1 MRTISILFGRTAELW
16 WDGLAR
22 LLGEMDQFQ
31 VAGICS
37 SGLEV
42 IQKASALKPDIILLD
57 EEMSGGDCVEVA
69 QNMNKISPETNIVI
83 ITKPYKNI
91 DVNSIFKTKAK
102 AYIDK
107 DISLVELVR
116 AIENVVRGDMVVIS
130 PLVAS
135 KMLQYLDQSAGQ
147 KSIVR
152 YEFDINLSNRET
164 EILSLLANKGTTNRQ
179 IADLLVISENTVKT
193 HLASIIRKMN
203 VSNRQQA
210 AAKAREIGI
219 VPVVKVTS
227 NSILK

>member
-1 MRTISILFGRTAELW
+1 MKKISILFGRTAELW
-16 WDGLAR
+16 WDGLSR
-22 LLGEMDQFQ
+22 LLGEVDQFHI
-31 VAGICS
+31 AGVCN

-42 IQKASALKPDIILLD
+42 IQGAERLKPDIILLD
-57 EEMSGGDCVEVA
+57 EEMSGGDCVEMA
-69 QNMNKISPETNIVI
+69 QNMNRLSPETSIVI

-107 DISLVELVR
+107 DISLVELIK
-116 AIENVVRGDMVVIS
+116 AIENVARGDMVVIS

-135 KMLQYLDQSAGQ
+135 KMLQYIDQSAEQ
-147 KSIVR
+147 KSLPR
-152 YEFDINLSNRET
+152 HEFDINLSNREN
-164 EILSLLANKGTTNRQ
+164 EILSLLANRGTTNKQ

-210 AAKAREIGI
+210 AAKAREMGI
-219 VPVVKVTS
+219 VPARD
-227 NSILK
+227 IR

>member
-1 MRTISILFGRTAELW
+1 M
-16 WDGLAR
+16 
-22 LLGEMDQFQ
+22 
-31 VAGICS
+31 
-37 SGLEV
+37 
-42 IQKASALKPDIILLD
+42 
-57 EEMSGGDCVEVA
+57 
-69 QNMNKISPETNIVI
+69 
-83 ITKPYKNI
+83 
-91 DVNSIFKTKAK
+91 NSIFKTKAK

-164 EILSLLANKGTTNRQ
+164 EILSLLANRGTTNKQ
-179 IADLLVISENTVKT
+179 IADLLFISENTVKT

-210 AAKAREIGI
+210 AAVAREIGI
-219 VPVVKVTS
+219 VPVAHK
-227 NSILK
+227 

>member
-22 LLGEMDQFQ
+22 LLGEMGQFQ

-164 EILSLLANKGTTNRQ
+164 EILSLLANRGTTNKQ

-219 VPVVKVTS
+219 VPAARK
-227 NSILK
+227 

>member
-1 MRTISILFGRTAELW
+1 M
-16 WDGLAR
+16 
-22 LLGEMDQFQ
+22 
-31 VAGICS
+31 
-37 SGLEV
+37 
-42 IQKASALKPDIILLD
+42 
-57 EEMSGGDCVEVA
+57 
-69 QNMNKISPETNIVI
+69 
-83 ITKPYKNI
+83 
-91 DVNSIFKTKAK
+91 NSIFKTKAK

-164 EILSLLANKGTTNRQ
+164 EILSLLANRGTTNKQ
-179 IADLLVISENTVKT
+179 IADLLFISENTVKT

-210 AAKAREIGI
+210 AAEAREIGI
-219 VPVVKVTS
+219 VPVAHK
-227 NSILK
+227 

>member
-1 MRTISILFGRTAELW
+1 MW

-31 VAGICS
+31 IACICRT
-37 SGLEV
+37 GLDV
-42 IQKASALKPDIILLD
+42 IQEASALKPDIILLD
-57 EEMSGGDCVEVA
+57 EEMSGGDCVEVS

-83 ITKPYKNI
+83 ITKPYKDI
-91 DVNSIFKTKAK
+91 DVNSIFKTRAK

-135 KMLQYLDQSAGQ
+135 KMLQYLDQSAEQ
-147 KSIVR
+147 KSIGR
-152 YEFDINLSNRET
+152 LEFDINLSNRET
-164 EILSLLANKGTTNRQ
+164 EILSLLANKGTTNKE
-179 IADLLVISENTVKT
+179 IAELLCISENTVKT

-219 VPVVKVTS
+219 VPAVNK
-227 NSILK
+227 

>member
-1 MRTISILFGRTAELW
+1 MKTIRILFGRTVELW

-22 LLGEMDQFQ
+22 LLSEIDQFQ
-31 VAGICS
+31 IAGICC
-37 SGLEV
+37 SGLDV
-42 IQKASALKPDIILLD
+42 IQEASTLKPDIILLD

-69 QNMNKISPETNIVI
+69 QNINKISPETNIVI

-107 DISLVELVR
+107 DISLVELVK

-135 KMLQYLDQSAGQ
+135 KMLQYLDQSAEQ
-147 KSIVR
+147 KTVGRI
-152 YEFDINLSNRET
+152 EFDINLSNRET
-164 EILSLLANKGTTNRQ
+164 EILSLLANKGTTNKE
-179 IADLLVISENTVKT
+179 IAELLCISEHTVKT

-219 VPVVKVTS
+219 VS
-227 NSILK
+227 NSNK

>member
-22 LLGEMDQFQ
+22 LLGEMGQFQ

-135 KMLQYLDQSAGQ
+135 KMLQYLDQSAEQ

-164 EILSLLANKGTTNRQ
+164 EILSLLANKGATNKQ

-219 VPVVKVTS
+219 VPAVHK
-227 NSILK
+227 

>member
-1 MRTISILFGRTAELW
+1 
-16 WDGLAR
+16 
-22 LLGEMDQFQ
+22 
-31 VAGICS
+31 
-37 SGLEV
+37 
-42 IQKASALKPDIILLD
+42 
-57 EEMSGGDCVEVA
+57 
-69 QNMNKISPETNIVI
+69 
-83 ITKPYKNI
+83 
-91 DVNSIFKTKAK
+91 VNSIFKTKAK

-164 EILSLLANKGTTNRQ
+164 EILSLLANRGTTNKQ
-179 IADLLVISENTVKT
+179 IADLLFISENTVKT

-210 AAKAREIGI
+210 AAEAREIGI
-219 VPVVKVTS
+219 VPVAHK
-227 NSILK
+227 

>member
-1 MRTISILFGRTAELW
+1 
-16 WDGLAR
+16 
-22 LLGEMDQFQ
+22 
-31 VAGICS
+31 
-37 SGLEV
+37 
-42 IQKASALKPDIILLD
+42 
-57 EEMSGGDCVEVA
+57 
-69 QNMNKISPETNIVI
+69 
-83 ITKPYKNI
+83 
-91 DVNSIFKTKAK
+91 VNSIFKTKAK

-164 EILSLLANKGTTNRQ
+164 EILSLLANRGTTNKQ
-179 IADLLVISENTVKT
+179 IADLLFISENTVKT

-210 AAKAREIGI
+210 AAVAREIGI
-219 VPVVKVTS
+219 VPVAHK
-227 NSILK
+227 